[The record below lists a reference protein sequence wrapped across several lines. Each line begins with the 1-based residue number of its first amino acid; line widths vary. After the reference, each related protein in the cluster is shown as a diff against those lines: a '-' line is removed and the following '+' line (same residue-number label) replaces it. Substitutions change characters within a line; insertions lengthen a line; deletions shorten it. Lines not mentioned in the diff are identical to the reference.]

1 MATGNLSSL
10 ATRYST
16 ITGELPK
23 TGIVMTCNIYY
34 IATALSLTPK
44 LGRNIIRS
52 LARALVTITLYSK
65 PDTIGTK
72 TEAEAYQNE
81 TR

>member
-44 LGRNIIRS
+44 LGRNRRSS
-52 LARALVTITLYSK
+52 LAGIPLINYWWSSCFILYFFTYSLASL
-65 PDTIGTK
+65 P
-72 TEAEAYQNE
+72 
-81 TR
+81 

>member
-44 LGRNIIRS
+44 LGQN
-52 LARALVTITLYSK
+52 
-65 PDTIGTK
+65 TK
-72 TEAEAYQNE
+72 TGIVITTNKY
-81 TR
+81 T

>member
-1 MATGNLSSL
+1 
-10 ATRYST
+10 
-16 ITGELPK
+16 
-23 TGIVMTCNIYY
+23 MTCNIYY